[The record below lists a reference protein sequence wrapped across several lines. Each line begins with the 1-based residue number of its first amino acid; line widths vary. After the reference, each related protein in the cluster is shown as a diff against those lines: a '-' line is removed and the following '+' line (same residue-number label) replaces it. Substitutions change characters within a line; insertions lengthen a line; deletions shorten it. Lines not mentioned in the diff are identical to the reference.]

1 MKTGSA
7 AMQRLRLPSGIRF
20 KVNLGILTILL
31 LSSLMIAGFTSQ
43 IVSQALFREY
53 RYRGVALALNLAD
66 RSEDP
71 LLALDYLRMKTVI
84 EQVAASAEDISYAFI
99 QDHEG
104 QVLSHTFSGGF
115 PVQLGPVNA
124 VPGDQR
130 FQIRLIS
137 TGSEEIYDFA
147 SPVMAGAFRVGTVRL
162 GLLRAKISDTVNEL
176 LWSIIA
182 VTILAV
188 VTADIV
194 GFTLTRNLTG
204 RIKALRDVSESLVRG
219 DLSVRAAPAVAAM
232 RSPGIPAPL
241 PADTPAKAG
250 PWAAASRVVWGDEI
264 DHLAQT
270 FDAMT
275 LALRGT
281 IDSLASSKEV
291 LQRSEAKY
299 RRIFEDSMDMI
310 FIADR
315 DGRLVDMN
323 PAGRSLLAFT
333 DRDALALGIGLGE
346 VIRDTAEAEV
356 LLAEIRAQGYVK
368 DRECTMVSRAGRE
381 LEVLLSLTAR
391 RDDQGQIVEF
401 EGIVKDITRRKLM
414 RRQLLQADK
423 LASLGQ
429 LSAGVA
435 HEINNPLGLILG
447 YTQLLIRGE
456 PEASQKLDDLRTIE
470 KQVRNCKKIVEDL
483 LNFAR
488 RTETF
493 LAEVRINEALEAVI
507 GVIRHQLEL
516 ANIRVLTVFDPG
528 LPPILG
534 DSQKL
539 KQVFMNLLMNA
550 QQAIDKHGT
559 IQVTTSWDP
568 HREVVQVV
576 VADDGP
582 GIPADVRGRI
592 FDPFFTTK
600 PTGQGTGLGLSVS
613 YGIIE
618 DHEGEITA
626 GGEEGQGAVFTI
638 RLPVQRR
645 RPPKGHPDA

>member
-1 MKTGSA
+1 
-7 AMQRLRLPSGIRF
+7 MQRLRLPSGIRL
-20 KVNLGILTILL
+20 KINLGILTILL

-53 RYRGVALALNLAD
+53 RNRGLALALNLAD

-99 QDHEG
+99 QDHDG

-124 VPGDQR
+124 VPGGQR

-147 SPVMAGAFRVGTVRL
+147 TPVMAGTFRVGTVRL
-162 GLLRAKISDTVNEL
+162 GLLRAKISATVTEL
-176 LWSIIA
+176 FWSIIA

-194 GFTLTRNLTG
+194 GFTLSRNLTG
-204 RIKALRDVSESLVRG
+204 RIQALRDVSEALVRG
-219 DLSVRAAPAVAAM
+219 DLGVRAVPAVATRPPPGSPAALTA
-232 RSPGIPAPL
+232 RSPGR
-241 PADTPAKAG
+241 AG
-250 PWAAASRVVWGDEI
+250 PWAAASRAVWGDEI
-264 DHLAQT
+264 DQLART

-275 LALRGT
+275 QALRGT
-281 IDSLASSKEV
+281 IESLASSKEV
-291 LQRSEAKY
+291 LQRSEARY

-315 DGRLVDMN
+315 DGRLVDVN
-323 PAGRSLLAFT
+323 PAGRTLLAFA
-333 DRDALALGIGLGE
+333 DRNALSGGVGLGE
-346 VIRDTAEAEV
+346 VIKDPAEAAA
-356 LLAEIRAQGYVK
+356 LLAEVRSQGYVK
-368 DRECTMVSRAGRE
+368 DRECTLMSHTGGE
-381 LEVLLSLTAR
+381 LEVLLSITAR
-391 RDDQGQIVEF
+391 KDEMGEIVEF

-447 YTQLLIRGE
+447 YAQLLIRGE
-456 PEASQKLDDLRTIE
+456 PEASEKLDDLRTIE

-488 RTETF
+488 RTETL
-493 LAEVRINEALEAVI
+493 LAEVQVNEALETVI

-516 ANIRVLTVFDPG
+516 ANIRVLTEFDPH

-550 QQAIDKHGT
+550 QQAIGRNGT
-559 IQVTTSWDP
+559 IQVSTAWDA

-582 GIPADVRGRI
+582 GIPAGVRGRI

-638 RLPVQRR
+638 RLPLRRR

>member
-1 MKTGSA
+1 MA
-7 AMQRLRLPSGIRF
+7 PLHLPLGIRF
-20 KVNLGILTILL
+20 KINLGILTILL

-53 RYRGVALALNLAD
+53 RNRGLALALNLAD

-71 LLALDYLRMKTVI
+71 LLALDHLRMKNVI

-99 QDHEG
+99 QNQEG
-104 QVLSHTFSGGF
+104 QVVSHTFAGGF
-115 PVQLGPVNA
+115 PVALGPVNA
-124 VPGDQR
+124 VPPDQLFR
-130 FQIRLIS
+130 IRLLAA
-137 TGSEEIYDFA
+137 GEEEIYDFA
-147 SPVMAGAFRVGTVRL
+147 TPVRAGEFRVGTVRL
-162 GLLRAKISDTVNEL
+162 GLRRAKISDTVNEL
-176 LWSIIA
+176 LWSILA
-182 VTILAV
+182 VTLLAV

-204 RIKALRDVSESLVRG
+204 RIKALRDVSESIVRG
-219 DLSVRAAPAVAAM
+219 DLAVQATPVVRALQ
-232 RSPGIPAPL
+232 SP
-241 PADTPAKAG
+241 G
-250 PWAAASRVVWGDEI
+250 PWAWNAWRRREGGGPEAQAAPPGWGDEI
-264 DHLAQT
+264 DHLAQA

-275 LALRGT
+275 LALRRT

-310 FIADR
+310 FIADG
-315 DGRLVDMN
+315 DGRLVDVN
-323 PAGRSLLAFT
+323 PAGTALLDFPG
-333 DRDALALGIGLGE
+333 RALPTPGIGLRE
-346 VIRDTAEAEV
+346 VIKPPEEADL
-356 LLAEIRAQGYVK
+356 LLAEIRSRGFVK
-368 DRECTMVSRAGRE
+368 DRECTLVSRSGRE
-381 LEVLLSLTAR
+381 LEVLLSITAR
-391 RDDQGQIVEF
+391 RDEGGRIAEY
-401 EGIVKDITRRKLM
+401 EGIAKDITRRKLM

-456 PEASQKLDDLRTIE
+456 GADSPKLDDLRTIE

-488 RTETF
+488 RTETVMS
-493 LAEVRINEALEAVI
+493 EVQVNEALTGVI
-507 GVIRHQLEL
+507 SVIRHQLEL
-516 ANIRVLTVFDPG
+516 ANIRVDAVLASD

-550 QQAIDKHGT
+550 QQAIGKNGR
-559 IQVTTSWDP
+559 IQVTSTWDP
-568 HREVVQVV
+568 VQEAVEVV

-582 GIPADVRGRI
+582 GIPAEVRGRI

-626 GGEEGQGAVFTI
+626 GGAEGQGAVFTV
-638 RLPVQRR
+638 RLPLRR
-645 RPPKGHPDA
+645 RPPKGTSLS

>member
-1 MKTGSA
+1 MA
-7 AMQRLRLPSGIRF
+7 PLHLPLGIRF
-20 KVNLGILTILL
+20 KINLGILTILL

-53 RYRGVALALNLAD
+53 RNRGLALALNLAD

-71 LLALDYLRMKTVI
+71 LLALDHLRMKNVI

-99 QDHEG
+99 QNQEG
-104 QVLSHTFSGGF
+104 QVVSHTFAGGF
-115 PVQLGPVNA
+115 PVALGPVNA
-124 VPGDQR
+124 VPPDQL
-130 FQIRLIS
+130 FHIRLLAA
-137 TGSEEIYDFA
+137 GDEEIYDFA
-147 SPVMAGAFRVGTVRL
+147 TPVRAGEFRVGTVRL
-162 GLLRAKISDTVNEL
+162 GLKRAKISDTVNEL
-176 LWSIIA
+176 LWSILA
-182 VTILAV
+182 VTLLAV

-204 RIKALRDVSESLVRG
+204 RIKALRDVSESIVRG
-219 DLSVRAAPAVAAM
+219 DLAVQATPVLMALQ
-232 RSPGIPAPL
+232 SPGFFSRRARRRRDGGPGAGGAP
-241 PADTPAKAG
+241 PVG
-250 PWAAASRVVWGDEI
+250 GDEI

-275 LALRGT
+275 LALRRT

-310 FIADR
+310 FIADG
-315 DGRLVDMN
+315 DGRLVDVN
-323 PAGRSLLAFT
+323 PAGAALLDFP
-333 DRDALALGIGLGE
+333 DRALPTPGIGLRE
-346 VIRDTAEAEV
+346 VIKPPEDADL
-356 LLAEIRAQGYVK
+356 LLAEIRSRGFVK
-368 DRECTMVSRAGRE
+368 DRECTLVSRSGRE
-381 LEVLLSLTAR
+381 LEALLSITAR
-391 RDDQGQIVEF
+391 RDEGGRIAEY
-401 EGIVKDITRRKLM
+401 EGIAKDITRRKLM

-456 PEASQKLDDLRTIE
+456 GADSPKLDDLRTIE

-488 RTETF
+488 RTETVMS
-493 LAEVRINEALEAVI
+493 EVQVNEALTAVI
-507 GVIRHQLEL
+507 SVIRHQLEL
-516 ANIRVLTVFDPG
+516 ANIRVDAVLASD

-550 QQAIDKHGT
+550 QQAIGKNGR
-559 IQVTTSWDP
+559 IQVTSTWDP
-568 HREVVQVV
+568 VQEAVEVV

-582 GIPADVRGRI
+582 GIPAEVRGRI

-613 YGIIE
+613 YGIVE

-626 GGEEGQGAVFTI
+626 GGAEGQGAVFTV
-638 RLPVQRR
+638 RLPLRR
-645 RPPKGHPDA
+645 RPPKGTSLS